1 MLDGFNEVPVE
12 ENILD
17 TAYKDLSQVGRARAL
32 ERVQREYGDDVF
44 TVVTQCLS
52 TDQSLTVREAV
63 MKETGSWPHWPE
75 PKKKRRRRATATAD
89 AVTAE
94 PKTEPEPAGEPAVEP
109 EPKKKPGA
117 RRATKSKAS
126 AESPEL
132 ELVDGVFDA
141 ASTLMSRGYRT
152 SDRILVTV
160 GQKLLSVAF
169 ECRVVL
175 NDGE

>member
-75 PKKKRRRRATATAD
+75 PKRKRRRKTAAASDSTGARAAQEPPAAD
-89 AVTAE
+89 GTE
-94 PKTEPEPAGEPAVEP
+94 PKDRKPAATNTVGEPHGDP
-109 EPKKKPGA
+109 ERYG
-117 RRATKSKAS
+117 
-126 AESPEL
+126 L